1 MRIKNLILIFALAL
15 CAFSLACAGGSTS
28 RVVTTEPP
36 KPKNEGRPSALP
48 NEGFKAQI
56 ALVAPPA
63 KLRAGQNETIKLHVK
78 NGSSVTWWMR
88 GAEFNPASDNKF
100 YIAAGYHWLDKDGK
114 LVSGTEGHNAI
125 PKDLKPGEETDMTL
139 QLTAPKEAGEYTL
152 EVDMVQE
159 QVSWFKEK
167 GSPTATS
174 KVTVV
179 K

>member
-1 MRIKNLILIFALAL
+1 MRIKNLVLIFALAL

-56 ALVAPPA
+56 ALVDPPA

-88 GAEFNPASDNKF
+88 GGEFNPASDNKF

-114 LVSGTEGHNAI
+114 LVSGIEGHNAI
-125 PKDLKPGEETDMTL
+125 PKDLKPGEETDLTV
-139 QLTAPKEAGEYTL
+139 QLPAPKDPGESTL

-167 GSPTATS
+167 GSLTANS